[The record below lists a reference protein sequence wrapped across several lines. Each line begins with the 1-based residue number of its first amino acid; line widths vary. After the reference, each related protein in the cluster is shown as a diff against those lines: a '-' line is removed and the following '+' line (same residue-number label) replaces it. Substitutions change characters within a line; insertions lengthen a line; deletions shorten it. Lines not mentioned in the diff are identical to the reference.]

1 MEKLL
6 NVKEMNLAKNGW
18 KTIIATAF
26 AAVSLLCG
34 QSGSTIVL
42 GPIEGELAKKQIAL
56 DFEGTQ
62 KNLLPLASRAI
73 NAHGA
78 FRLANS
84 KSSRYGIA
92 ILSKGDRQVELSIY
106 SGKPRKV
113 VQRILQDGKNAK
125 DAVLTA
131 LDKMVASISG
141 QPGFFNGR
149 LTYLSSL
156 SGKKEIFLSDALMST
171 ASPQTAFGKITFN
184 PSWDN
189 TGTGIFFT
197 SNRKIFNNIYHLN
210 LASRKIRTI
219 ANYRGSN
226 LRAVQNPRTSQVA
239 LILSASGNPEVWIA
253 QNMESKPKKSPII
266 AVTNQVHAGLRTE
279 EGSLLHQI
287 AAEGLSSMKSHYPL
301 AGFQEFLLILA
312 PTAPR
317 HRGIQKILH
326 GSHSLPLWE
335 EDSRSANT
343 VLLHEKPKF

>member
-1 MEKLL
+1 MENNHRNCFCCGL
-6 NVKEMNLAKNGW
+6 
-18 KTIIATAF
+18 F
-26 AAVSLLCG
+26 ALWSEWINY
-34 QSGSTIVL
+34 SSRTDR
-42 GPIEGELAKKQIAL
+42 GELAKKQIAL

-92 ILSKGDRQVELSIY
+92 ILSKGDRQVELSIS

-113 VQRILQDGKNAK
+113 VQRILQDGKNVK

-141 QPGFFNGR
+141 QPGFLTDDLPIYPPFWQKRKFSFGR
-149 LTYLSSL
+149 
-156 SGKKEIFLSDALMST
+156 LMST

-210 LASRKIRTI
+210 LASRKIRPLPITE
-219 ANYRGSN
+219 
-226 LRAVQNPRTSQVA
+226 AVILERSRTLV
-239 LILSASGNPEVWIA
+239 L
-253 QNMESKPKKSPII
+253 PK
-266 AVTNQVHAGLRTE
+266 
-279 EGSLLHQI
+279 
-287 AAEGLSSMKSHYPL
+287 
-301 AGFQEFLLILA
+301 
-312 PTAPR
+312 
-317 HRGIQKILH
+317 
-326 GSHSLPLWE
+326 LP
-335 EDSRSANT
+335 
-343 VLLHEKPKF
+343 

>member
-1 MEKLL
+1 
-6 NVKEMNLAKNGW
+6 
-18 KTIIATAF
+18 
-26 AAVSLLCG
+26 
-34 QSGSTIVL
+34 
-42 GPIEGELAKKQIAL
+42 
-56 DFEGTQ
+56 
-62 KNLLPLASRAI
+62 
-73 NAHGA
+73 
-78 FRLANS
+78 
-84 KSSRYGIA
+84 
-92 ILSKGDRQVELSIY
+92 
-106 SGKPRKV
+106 
-113 VQRILQDGKNAK
+113 
-125 DAVLTA
+125 
-131 LDKMVASISG
+131 
-141 QPGFFNGR
+141 
-149 LTYLSSL
+149 
-156 SGKKEIFLSDALMST
+156 MST

-317 HRGIQKILH
+317 RRGIQKILH

>member
-18 KTIIATAF
+18 KTIIATRF
-26 AAVSLLCG
+26 CRLLLCG

-84 KSSRYGIA
+84 KSSRHGIA

-113 VQRILQDGKNAK
+113 VQRILQDGKNVK

-189 TGTGIFFT
+189 HRHWIFFT

-210 LASRKIRTI
+210 LASRKIRPLPITE
-219 ANYRGSN
+219 
-226 LRAVQNPRTSQVA
+226 AVILERSRTLV
-239 LILSASGNPEVWIA
+239 
-253 QNMESKPKKSPII
+253 
-266 AVTNQVHAGLRTE
+266 
-279 EGSLLHQI
+279 
-287 AAEGLSSMKSHYPL
+287 
-301 AGFQEFLLILA
+301 
-312 PTAPR
+312 
-317 HRGIQKILH
+317 
-326 GSHSLPLWE
+326 LP
-335 EDSRSANT
+335 SCS
-343 VLLHEKPKF
+343 